1 MGLSVSDWP
10 VCIGS
15 FRLGVWSGTR
25 RRGMRYDIDQGVIVG
40 FVDVPAGWGTASRPG
55 GGAYRNICADLPDIS
70 GHGPDRNRSSRL
82 QLSSPLPQQGVAMA
96 IVAIWTKQDCVALR
110 FAYGMKQAAFARALG
125 AAERSVRRWEKGE
138 TAIGG
143 LGQVSYSTM
152 LAKAPADVVARFEQ
166 LRENE
171 DDVNRRQLFKGGA
184 FGVAALATLGL
195 GGDAAERAAW
205 LGCGAGRPDSTAVA
219 LVRATLHQAMQ
230 LDDALGS
237 PAAQGIVIAQQQF
250 TAAMLSNCPTG
261 LRSDVLS
268 LYAEWTGL
276 AGSLAWDARD
286 HATSARLYTE
296 ARENAHEAED
306 SDLGSYMLCHLSQL
320 ATWQRRPR
328 VAVDYAVAARSWVSQ
343 SEDRHLRAY
352 VAIRNAE
359 ALALAGQRSPCLA
372 ALDEAQGALA
382 GLEPCHPSQSR
393 AYFMGEGIMHSYRGN
408 CLAVQG
414 DARPAAE
421 ASRQALATMPAA
433 YTRDRAV
440 TLLELERALIQ
451 LDEIEEAADAVAH
464 AAELADQNRS
474 PRLAAAII
482 GSRHQL
488 SPWADTRSVRELDQ
502 RLAARDIVVA

>member
-1 MGLSVSDWP
+1 
-10 VCIGS
+10 
-15 FRLGVWSGTR
+15 
-25 RRGMRYDIDQGVIVG
+25 
-40 FVDVPAGWGTASRPG
+40 
-55 GGAYRNICADLPDIS
+55 
-70 GHGPDRNRSSRL
+70 
-82 QLSSPLPQQGVAMA
+82 MA

-372 ALDEAQGALA
+372 ALDEAQAALA